1 MIGVNDLSN
10 YVKYKTHT
18 NCCADDLRSMKA
30 KTETS
35 KSVATV
41 SPSLL
46 PYFPWQRP
54 LSLSSPW
61 LEELQHL
68 VEVLFLAAYFYHNR
82 GSRTDVPRC
91 RRSFCHCNKKTRE
104 KRKRK
109 KIENLGQ
116 HSVDFLFYS
125 HSSLLLARPY
135 LYSIHQVLSDLL

>member
-109 KIENLGQ
+109 KMGIWV
-116 HSVDFLFYS
+116 SIASTFFLIHIAPCFS
-125 HSSLLLARPY
+125 HALTCTPSTRF
-135 LYSIHQVLSDLL
+135 